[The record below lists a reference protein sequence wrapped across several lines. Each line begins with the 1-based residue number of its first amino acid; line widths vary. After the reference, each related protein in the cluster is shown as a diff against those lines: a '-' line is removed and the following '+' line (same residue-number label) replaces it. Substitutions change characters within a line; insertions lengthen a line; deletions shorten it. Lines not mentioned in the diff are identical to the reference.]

1 MSKIPEKYSA
11 RLENRMT
18 ASPESVTRDAQSMAR
33 TLSQTFGHG
42 LCVKEVLHR
51 LARLLKITERQAK
64 SLFYGEWEKL
74 PAYVYLRLTEAYR
87 SNLERA
93 ARQAEHKAAIY
104 RALSHE
110 WDELCAQD
118 TYACA
123 LTASD
128 GEQNMRSVQPLP
140 SSILETAS
148 RPSQTGSSAA

>member
-33 TLSQTFGHG
+33 TLSQTFGPG

-64 SLFYGEWEKL
+64 ALFYGEWEQI

-93 ARQAEHKAAIY
+93 ARQAEHQAAVY
-104 RALSHE
+104 RAL
-110 WDELCAQD
+110 QD
-118 TYACA
+118 QWNDPCDPFSCGASATCDA
-123 LTASD
+123 LPASSY
-128 GEQNMRSVQPLP
+128 GAP
-140 SSILETAS
+140 
-148 RPSQTGSSAA
+148 